1 MIAGAFPYLLDV
13 IAQASRKII
22 LIRASF
28 LARRPCDQVPGSEK
42 IFGAVSDRV
51 QYEDLIWVVASTESA
66 LGVVPAA
73 SEFSDQP

>member
-1 MIAGAFPYLLDV
+1 MIAGAFLYLLDV
-13 IAQASRKII
+13 IAQVFRKII

-51 QYEDLIWVVASTESA
+51 RYEDLIWVVASAGSA

>member
-1 MIAGAFPYLLDV
+1 VIAGAFLYLLDV

-22 LIRASF
+22 LLRASF
-28 LARRPCDQVPGSEK
+28 LACDQVPGSEK

-51 QYEDLIWVVASTESA
+51 RYEDLIWVVASTGSA